1 MTMTYAELQQAVQD
15 FLETQETT
23 FVSNIPL
30 FIRMAEERILKSVQ
44 LSLFRKTATGALTNG
59 NPVYALPAD
68 FLSQNSFSFTDASG
82 DKNFLI
88 LKDIDF
94 IQTYNPDP
102 TVVGAPKYYA
112 RLDVDN
118 FILAPTPNSN
128 YTVQLNYL
136 YRPASL
142 TAGVPSGTTWLSEN
156 AELSLLYG
164 TLVEA
169 YIFLKGDPDMQQ
181 LYDKRLQE
189 SLIALKLLG
198 EAKEP
203 IDEYRRG
210 VVMRERQ

>member
-23 FVSNIPL
+23 FVNNIPL

-44 LSLFRKTATGALTNG
+44 LSFFRKTATGTLTNG

-94 IQTYNPDP
+94 IQTYNPDS

-142 TAGVPSGTTWLSEN
+142 TAGASSGTTWLSEN

-169 YIFLKGDPDMQQ
+169 YIFLKGDADMQQ

-189 SLIALKLLG
+189 SLIGLKLLG